1 MEMLPPSAVIGSL
14 ELPIDIEDGSS
25 DEDADTDVMKVS
37 NRCIMFYNIFLIYTF
52 IWQMIKME
60 HIAKEQEMDLDEG
73 LRKDGEDGKD
83 TGDFDNSSY

>member
-1 MEMLPPSAVIGSL
+1 
-14 ELPIDIEDGSS
+14 
-25 DEDADTDVMKVS
+25 
-37 NRCIMFYNIFLIYTF
+37 
-52 IWQMIKME
+52 MIKME